1 MIMSVVQPTNDLAT
15 RRVSMGPMAL
25 SKFSCFNVNVLAVV
39 YRRAHGRRLY
49 IEVEAII
56 YYKAQTHSSSR
67 EKELELLLL

>member
-1 MIMSVVQPTNDLAT
+1 MSVVQPTNDLAT
-15 RRVSMGPMAL
+15 RRVSTGPMAL

-39 YRRAHGRRLY
+39 YRRAHGRLY